1 MPQQPIQTGYTPAPV
16 PAYNVGE
23 PAGQQAADAFAAAP
37 QANADKAAAMA
48 KSKAET
54 STSELAGS
62 QANDQILQ
70 RLIAP
75 ALTNP
80 EVAQNPQWQK
90 MVSDKLSS
98 TGLQLPKDE
107 KTGNI
112 DIAALSSM
120 AAPLIK
126 PNAAPQEQQGL
137 LQYPAGPVREA
148 MAKVFNPSSI
158 DPSIMNAPMVP
169 SKTVIDDFAKGYQ
182 QSLLAAQ
189 EGKVSPGAFLAGLRK
204 DMLPYIGTS
213 WGEVN
218 NDKLL
223 VAGMGQKTQADIQKL
238 VDAHL
243 LTPLKAAKMTSEIQK
258 NATIDGLN
266 AARTKYLG
274 VQAAGYDS
282 RTQAMLNNASAN
294 SQRAQAYVGDV
305 AQRIDNARNGSW
317 SERAKLMQTD
327 VGEVRKQLQSAYT
340 DSRLL
345 GAAIA
350 TAQSSGTD
358 PTTAVGNQPS
368 LTDQLAEAQQR
379 IASLNGIKAQI
390 GSPSLTAGAAQGQL
404 NAVGGAGVSNNPENA
419 APKRTVV
426 RTGVDA
432 QGKKVAQFS
441 DGTIGPA
448 P

>member
-1 MPQQPIQTGYTPAPV
+1 MAQQNTAAGFTPGNIPS
-16 PAYNVGE
+16 YN
-23 PAGQQAADAFAAAP
+23 AGPDLTQEASQAFADAP
-37 QANADKAAAMA
+37 QARAEKDAKLAATKAQGDQAQ
-48 KSKAET
+48 
-54 STSELAGS
+54 LQGS

-80 EVAQNPQWQK
+80 EVAASPQWQK

-98 TGLQLPKDE
+98 TGLQLPKGDD
-107 KTGNI
+107 GNI
-112 DIAALSSM
+112 DLAKLSSM

-126 PNAAPQEQQGL
+126 PNAAPTDQQSL
-137 LQYPAGPVREA
+137 LQFPVGPVREA

-158 DPSIMNAPMVP
+158 DPSIMSAPMVP
-169 SKTVIDDFAKGYQ
+169 SEQVIKEFATGFQ
-182 QSLLAAQ
+182 QSLLATQ
-189 EGKVSPGAFLAGLRK
+189 ESKVAPGAFLAGLRK

-243 LTPLKAAKMTSEIQK
+243 LTPLKAAKMVSDIQK
-258 NATIDGLN
+258 NTTIDGMN
-266 AARTKYLG
+266 VARTKLLG
-274 VQAAGYDS
+274 AQAAGYDS
-282 RTQAMLNNASAN
+282 RTQAIINNSQAN
-294 SQRAQAYVGDV
+294 AQRAQAYVADV
-305 AQRIDNARNGSW
+305 SQRVDNARNGSW
-317 SERAKLMQTD
+317 TDRAKLMQTD
-327 VGEVRKQLQSAYT
+327 KGEVRKQLQAAYA
-340 DSRLL
+340 DSRLI

-350 TAQSSGTD
+350 TAQSNGTD

-368 LTDQLAEAQQR
+368 LTDQLAEAQAR
-379 IASLNGIKAQI
+379 IATLGGIKAQI
-390 GSPSLTAGAAQGQL
+390 DSPSLTAGAAQGQL
-404 NAVGGAGVSNNPENA
+404 NAIGGAGVSNNTQNA
-419 APKRTVV
+419 PDKRTVV

-432 QGKKVAQFS
+432 SGKRVAEFS

>member
-1 MPQQPIQTGYTPAPV
+1 MPQQPTQTGYTPAPV
-16 PAYNVGE
+16 PAYNVGQ
-23 PAGQQAADAFAAAP
+23 PAGQQAADAFANAP
-37 QANADKAAAMA
+37 QANAEKASALATTKAQGEQA
-48 KSKAET
+48 K
-54 STSELAGS
+54 LAGS
-62 QANDQILQ
+62 QANDQLLQ

-80 EVAQNPQWQK
+80 EVAANPQWQK
-90 MVSDKLSS
+90 MVADKLSS
-98 TGLQLPKDE
+98 TGLELPKGQD
-107 KTGNI
+107 GNI
-112 DIAALSSM
+112 DLTKLSSM
-120 AAPLIK
+120 AAPLLK
-126 PNAAPQEQQGL
+126 PNAAPADQQSL
-137 LQYPAGPVREA
+137 LQYPVGPVRDA

-158 DPSIMNAPMVP
+158 DPAIINAPMIP
-169 SKTVIDDFAKGYQ
+169 SQAVIKEFATAYQ
-182 QSLLAAQ
+182 QSLLATQ
-189 EGKVSPGAFLAGLRK
+189 EGKVAPGAFLAGIRK

-238 VDAHL
+238 VDAHV
-243 LTPLKAAKMTSEIQK
+243 LTPIKAAKMVSEINK
-258 NATIDGLN
+258 NATVEGLN

-282 RTQAMLNNASAN
+282 RTQAMLNNSTAN
-294 SQRAQAYVGDV
+294 SQRATAYVGEV

-317 SERAKLMQTD
+317 AERAKLMQTD
-327 VGEVRKQLQSAYT
+327 VGEVRKQLQTAYT

-350 TAQSSGTD
+350 TAQSNGTD
-358 PTTAVGNQPS
+358 PTTAVGSQPS

-419 APKRTVV
+419 APKRAVV